1 MSMASVGAV
10 LAKVVPF
17 VASHASEIATA
28 TSVAATT
35 GVGIFEKIKMRRQ
48 QKKDENLKVDQRIQ
62 ELESSLRNLED
73 ATLSLEEVQKQY
85 FQCFEVLEEN
95 IKTIEAN
102 IDGISAEMQS
112 IRGEM
117 SALQNEQKN
126 TTTGMIIMGVVG
138 GIAIVATIVIAI
150 LL

>member
-17 VASHASEIATA
+17 VASHASDIATA
-28 TSVAATT
+28 TSIAANT
-35 GVGIFEKIKMRRQ
+35 GVSIFEKIKMRRQ

-73 ATLSLEEVQKQY
+73 AVLSIEEVQKQY

-95 IKTIEAN
+95 IKTIESN
-102 IDGISAEMQS
+102 IDSISAEVPS
-112 IRGEM
+112 VRGEI

-126 TTTGMIIMGVVG
+126 TKTGMIIMGVVG
-138 GIAIVATIVIAI
+138 GIAIVVSIVIAI